1 MRQIA
6 LAFAAT
12 LAFAAPALAQSV
24 TIRSDDGPRVIV
36 RDHDR
41 HDRMRMRDWQRGHD
55 RVVVRKRYRDIDR
68 TGSVCK
74 VTTVRRTNAD
84 GDTVVRRIRRCS

>member
-1 MRQIA
+1 MRQ
-6 LAFAAT
+6 LAIVLAAT
-12 LAFAAPALAQSV
+12 LAFSAPAFAQTV
-24 TIRSDDGPRVIV
+24 TIRPDSDSRIVV
-36 RDHDR
+36 RDRDR
-41 HDRMRMRDWQRGHD
+41 HDHMRMRDWQRGRD

-84 GDTVVRRIRRCS
+84 GDTVVRRIRRCR